1 MSYGPLERPRRQ
13 SSPLGTLLLMALV
26 AAGVAWFVSGWLARP
41 GPVNDPNA
49 TPRVVAARGDLA
61 EDEKS
66 TIELFKAASPSVVHI
81 TTLQVD
87 QFSLNADLVPQGTGS
102 GFVWDTD
109 GHVVTNFHVI
119 QGANYARVTLNDNTT
134 YPARLTGADPDHDL
148 AVLKIDVRVGTPP
161 IPVGT
166 SHDLAVGQKTFAIGN
181 PFGLDQTLTT
191 GIISAL
197 GRQIESTSGQKIE
210 GVIQT
215 DAAINPGNS
224 GGPLLDS
231 AGRLIGVNAQIVS
244 PSRSS
249 AGIGFAIP
257 VDTVNQIVPE
267 LIRHGRTVRPSI
279 VGAEFVADTLA
290 RRRLGVRRG
299 AVVLKVTSGSPAEQA
314 GLRPTRR
321 SASGQIILGDIIVAI
336 DGHEIA
342 GVDDL
347 NKELGKHRVGDS
359 VSLTVQRGT
368 ELLEI
373 PIVLQGS

>member
-1 MSYGPLERPRRQ
+1 
-13 SSPLGTLLLMALV
+13 MALV
-26 AAGVAWFVSGWLARP
+26 AAGVAWFVSGWLSRP
-41 GPVNDPNA
+41 GPANDPNA

-102 GFVWDTD
+102 GFLWDTD
-109 GHVVTNFHVI
+109 GHVVTNYHVI

-148 AVLKIDVRVGTPP
+148 AVLKIDARVGAAP

-257 VDTVNQIVPE
+257 VDTVNEIVPE

-290 RRRLGVRRG
+290 RRRLDVRRG
-299 AVVLKVTSGSPAEQA
+299 AVVLKVTTGSPAEQA
-314 GLRPTRR
+314 GLRSTRR

-336 DGHEIA
+336 DGHEIS

-373 PIVLQGS
+373 PMVLQGS